1 MAKEKNETKEAAVV
15 ETVVEEKKPVEN
27 SATIPISM
35 TLMVFSVIK
44 S

>member
-1 MAKEKNETKEAAVV
+1 MDENISFLIEVI
-15 ETVVEEKKPVEN
+15 EEKKAVEN